1 MPLEGNKK
9 QGRVPL
15 TSDQIKEI
23 IAFKRLKHYKQVQ
36 KLKGTR
42 RYKVL
47 NVFNIIS
54 ILVYCELIF
63 CMFGPAIYTP
73 HKVTKANA
81 DEYGKFVDKK
91 RVVSFMSVW
100 DENDTRYKFYVGE
113 SIQTPLPNSV
123 FYVGKDFLLQKE
135 IKVMVH
141 TSLSEYRLWRVVPL
155 IFLGIF
161 VSIITLLVYMQN
173 MNMVNYSLIAISV
186 LNAINLFYFI
196 VV

>member
-15 TSDQIKEI
+15 TSDQLKEI
-23 IAFKRLKHYKQVQ
+23 IAFKKLKHYKQVQ

-42 RYKVL
+42 RYKIL
-47 NVFNIIS
+47 NVFNIIC

-63 CMFGPAIYTP
+63 CMFGPAIYSP
-73 HKVTKANA
+73 HKVIKANA
-81 DEYGKFVDKK
+81 DEYGKFVNKK
-91 RVVSFMSVW
+91 REMSFMSVW

-155 IFLGIF
+155 IFLGVF
-161 VSIITLLVYMQN
+161 VSVITLLVYMQN

-186 LNAINLFYFI
+186 LNALNLFYFI